1 MSSPPLAVRPAGV
14 RPAGI
19 RPAGPPAAA
28 PKASPRWGLVYH
40 VALGVT
46 WVAIAG
52 FFLFWGLDYYVT
64 PMHERPY
71 APGHDLF
78 SPTGIVG
85 NRLAILGTAMLTLG
99 VGGYMLRKRWS
110 RLHGIGKLRNWL
122 SAHIWLCTLG
132 PFLILLHTSFKV
144 GGLVSIAFWSMV
156 LVVASG
162 VVGRYVYVRL
172 PQNIHGRTRSMNEL
186 EEEQRALVAEI
197 DAASPGLAA
206 GELAPF
212 FQSPPVPRGVFAALG
227 HALKSDVG
235 AWRQRRAL
243 HTALAAAGVAPEQRT
258 RLEELARRHRRLA
271 QERALLAPFERL
283 FRYWHTFHLPFA
295 ITMGL
300 ILLVHIA
307 VAIAFG
313 YAWTPG

>member
-1 MSSPPLAVRPAGV
+1 MTSLPPAMARVGAPAG
-14 RPAGI
+14 
-19 RPAGPPAAA
+19 
-28 PKASPRWGLVYH
+28 
-40 VALGVT
+40 
-46 WVAIAG
+46 
-52 FFLFWGLDYYVT
+52 
-64 PMHERPY
+64 
-71 APGHDLF
+71 
-78 SPTGIVG
+78 
-85 NRLAILGTAMLTLG
+85 LTLVVMNG
-99 VGGYMLRKRWS
+99 SMNQLSVSHSARP
-110 RLHGIGKLRNWL
+110 L

-172 PQNIHGRTRSMNEL
+172 PQNIHGRTRSMREL
-186 EEEQRALVAEI
+186 EEEQRTLAADLEE
-197 DAASPGLAA
+197 ASPGLDAA
-206 GELAPF
+206 VLAPF
-212 FQSPPVPRGVFAALG
+212 LAAPPPPRGLLSALG
-227 HALKSDVG
+227 QALASDLG
-235 AWRQRRAL
+235 AWRRRRAL
-243 HTALAAAGVAPEQRT
+243 HAALDAAGVAPEERD
-258 RLEELARRHRRLA
+258 RLETLARRHRRLQ

-313 YAWTPG
+313 YAWTPAG